1 MLQAN
6 SISSGKDFPYG
17 RTLGIN
23 SCYKPMLNSIKFFQI
38 KVDINPLT
46 IQVAFKKGVQDKDL
60 TRSQF
65 YIQKEYMI
73 RI

>member
-1 MLQAN
+1 
-6 SISSGKDFPYG
+6 
-17 RTLGIN
+17 
-23 SCYKPMLNSIKFFQI
+23 MLNSIKFFQI